1 MTSITALLLQAAV
14 SLLLFVQANPHL
26 DASLREQ
33 AITIAN
39 QAIKVAT
46 EQVGERP
53 TSPSI
58 TILSPTGAE
67 MFVAGQAAIVR
78 WSSNGF
84 PSDMPYYFVINLERK
99 LPTDTQYWH
108 VAELA
113 SNLPV
118 SGTYIWA
125 IDSEL
130 GKDPAGTRYKLV
142 IGEPG
147 EKGTERLAKSN
158 SL

>member
-33 AITIAN
+33 AIEIAN

-46 EQVGERP
+46 EQVGERKP

-58 TILSPTGAE
+58 TILSPTGGE
-67 MFVAGQAAIVR
+67 TLVAGQTAIIR

-84 PSDMPYYFVINLERK
+84 PSDPYYFVINLQRK
-99 LPTDTQYWH
+99 L
-108 VAELA
+108 
-113 SNLPV
+113 
-118 SGTYIWA
+118 
-125 IDSEL
+125 
-130 GKDPAGTRYKLV
+130 
-142 IGEPG
+142 
-147 EKGTERLAKSN
+147 
-158 SL
+158 